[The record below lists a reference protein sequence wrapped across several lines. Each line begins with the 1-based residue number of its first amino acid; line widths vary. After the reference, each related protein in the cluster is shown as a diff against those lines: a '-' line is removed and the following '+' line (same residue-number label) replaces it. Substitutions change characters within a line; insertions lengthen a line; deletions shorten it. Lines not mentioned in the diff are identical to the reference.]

1 MFRNLS
7 TKSSLKAFTDTSLR
21 QRVNLAIDGKNI
33 LQKVPIW

>member
-21 QRVNLAIDGKNI
+21 QQVNLAIDGENV
-33 LQKVPIW
+33 LQKAPIW